1 MNNEE
6 MMMIAKLFNEH
17 PCNSYEVTKSHA
29 EIDGDDVVIRNVNSD
44 CKTFNH
50 VEVVAAIAAAF
61 RGHLYADVENGQV
74 IMRIF

>member
-6 MMMIAKLFNEH
+6 IMMIAKLFNEH
-17 PCNSYEVTKSHA
+17 TCNSYEVTRSHA
-29 EIDGDDVVIRNVNSD
+29 EIEGDEVVIRNVNSD

-61 RGHLYADVENGQV
+61 RRHLYADLESGQV